1 LAKRRKKNKKPA
13 PPGPT
18 GIATTG
24 VPSLDTPRRPDLA
37 PGAVPLLLLLLAV
50 LASLTLGFV
59 WNEDLWWYLA
69 SGDTVLDQG
78 FPDHDLFLYTSGDST
93 RWPSHSWLWSVLLV
107 LCQRLAGLW
116 GVVLLGAA
124 VAAATVVL
132 VYTAA
137 KVDRLG
143 VVNTLFTGLILVS
156 AAERLSLKAELAS
169 WLLLVL
175 FFYLLDRDRPFTPRT
190 LLLLAALQWLWS
202 NLHAGYPLGLAIAL
216 AYSVGGFVQDRWQ
229 RRKGGGLGIP
239 PPPLW
244 TVPALFL
251 ATLLTPEV
259 EERLRIFYA
268 GADIT
273 ASRLAGSG
281 LTVAIDELQGTFAV
295 EDPRFATLYLVALA
309 AGLLA
314 WWGSPKGP
322 RRLARLFL
330 LLGMAVLAYTAI
342 RHVTA
347 LVLSAALVGITCL
360 GERAAARPK
369 PAGRPG
375 TPHLA
380 AAGVLGA
387 LLLAATA
394 GLWLLR
400 TDFEAGQSRDSFYT
414 VSPLAASPGAA
425 EAIERR
431 SLPGPIFNDLI
442 LGGQLTYALYP
453 EHRFFIDNRAIR
465 GRLNQEYV
473 ELSTSQE
480 AWQAAQERYGF
491 RTAVLSNLAVPNHI
505 PLRSLLASDPAWHLV
520 YLDPAAV
527 VFTRR
532 RGLSPEIYPE
542 GGTGEVPFLT
552 PEKGSGVLL
561 RRIGGW
567 FFRTDP
573 AEMLHQYLSVLGRLK
588 LNQEMEDLATRALE
602 ERPGDARLYR
612 DRGSARML
620 LGLQVPGLEDL
631 QEAVR
636 LEPEDP
642 WNHYTLALALRDSGR
657 IADALEAAEQ
667 AQRMDPSNGRFE
679 ALRRRLAAVRGA
691 VGRDQR

>member
-1 LAKRRKKNKKPA
+1 MAKRRKKKKQQA
-13 PPGPT
+13 PLGPT
-18 GIATTG
+18 GVETSKS
-24 VPSLDTPRRPDLA
+24 PSVETLRRPDLA
-37 PGAVPLLLLLLAV
+37 PGAVPLLVLLLAV

-69 SGDTVLDQG
+69 SGETVLSQG
-78 FPDHDLFLYTSGDST
+78 FPDHDLFLYTSTDST

-107 LCQRLAGLW
+107 LCQKLAGLW
-116 GVVLLGAA
+116 GTVLLGAA
-124 VAAATVVL
+124 VAATVVVL
-132 VYTAA
+132 VYTVA

-143 VVNTLFTGLILVS
+143 VINALFTGLVLVS
-156 AAERLSLKAELAS
+156 AAERLSLKSELAS
-169 WLLLVL
+169 WLLLVI

-229 RRKGGGLGIP
+229 RRQGDGLAIA

-273 ASRLAGSG
+273 TSRLAGSG

-295 EDPRFATLYLVALA
+295 EDPRFATLYFIALI

-314 WWGSPKGP
+314 WWSNPKGP

-360 GERAAARPK
+360 GERAAVRPK
-369 PAGRPG
+369 AKGRPG
-375 TPHLA
+375 TSHLV
-380 AAGVLGA
+380 AAGTLGA
-387 LLLAATA
+387 LLLTATA

-400 TDFEAGQSRDSFYT
+400 GDFEAGQSQDSFYT

-431 SLPGPIFNDLI
+431 SLPGPIFNDFI
-442 LGGQLTYALYP
+442 LGGHLTQALYP
-453 EHRFFIDNRAIR
+453 EHQFFIDNRAIQ
-465 GRLNQEYV
+465 GRLNREYV

-480 AWQAAQERYGF
+480 AWKAAQERYGF

-505 PLRSLLASDPAWHLV
+505 PLRSILAADPAWHLV

-527 VFTRR
+527 IFTRK

-552 PEKGSGVLL
+552 PETGVGVLL
-561 RRIGGW
+561 RRAGGW

-588 LNQEMEDLATRALE
+588 LNQPMEDLASRALE
-602 ERPGDARLYR
+602 VRPEDARLYR
-612 DRGSARML
+612 NRGSARML

-636 LEPEDP
+636 LDPEDA

-657 IADALEAAEQ
+657 LADALESAER

-679 ALRRRLAAVRGA
+679 SLRRRLAAVRG
-691 VGRDQR
+691 QR